1 MFQIQ
6 EEKKEYQNLHKKSE
20 QKKDAEVLILSIPFG
35 AVPKLSKNIFNNLPK
50 SAIIIDTSNYYP
62 EMRKEEFDESKPES
76 VYISEKIGRKIIK
89 SFNSVLS
96 YSLQN
101 LGKPKNEKNRI
112 AIQVAGDDEEQKK
125 IVMKLIEDCGFEPYD
140 NGNLE
145 NSWTQQPNSAGYCC
159 DYTCEELK
167 KVKEKSKQMKESVK
181 ENRSR
186 VNKNFETLTG
196 GNFSHE
202 NVIKVNRENNI

>member
-62 EMRKEEFDESKPES
+62 EIRKEEFDESKPES
-76 VYISEKIGRKIIK
+76 IYISEKIGRKIIK
-89 SFNSVLS
+89 TFNSILS

-112 AIQVAGDDEEQKK
+112 AIQVAGDDEKQKK
-125 IVMKLIEDCGFEPYD
+125 
-140 NGNLE
+140 
-145 NSWTQQPNSAGYCC
+145 
-159 DYTCEELK
+159 
-167 KVKEKSKQMKESVK
+167 
-181 ENRSR
+181 
-186 VNKNFETLTG
+186 
-196 GNFSHE
+196 
-202 NVIKVNRENNI
+202 